1 MKLIRVLIL
10 FVALVICASLAI
22 SNRGAVSVGLEPL
35 PFVLNVPMF
44 AVIFGAMFA
53 GVLLGGFSMWWRDG
67 AVRQRARREHRH
79 ADELEREIAKLKV
92 ELDHARDLARSAND
106 RKALRGPEAA

>member
-1 MKLIRVLIL
+1 MKLFRLLIL
-10 FVALVICASLAI
+10 FLALVICASLAI
-22 SNRGAVSVGLEPL
+22 SNRGTVAVGLEPL
-35 PFVLNVPMF
+35 PFVLNIPMF

-67 AVRQRARREHRH
+67 VVRQRARREHRH
-79 ADELEREIAKLKV
+79 ADELEREISKLKV
-92 ELDHARDLARSAND
+92 ELDHARDLARAAND